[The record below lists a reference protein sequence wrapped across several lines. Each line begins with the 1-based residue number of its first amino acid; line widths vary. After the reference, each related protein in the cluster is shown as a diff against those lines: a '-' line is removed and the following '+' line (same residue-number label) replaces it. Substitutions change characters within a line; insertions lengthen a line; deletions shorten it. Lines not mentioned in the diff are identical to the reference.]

1 MNDPTSGTS
10 TTAGPAGP
18 TGPAPGPTGRTS
30 APAGTREAPAGAP
43 AAAPPRW
50 APWAERA
57 ALCVVGDALVLASFG
72 AGGEGG
78 AARSGPTGLVAALA
92 LATWAAPPPPLPARR
107 PATWPARLAA
117 QRTTVLAGGSVVLAA
132 LGEPSFWQGAAVAV
146 LLIGYLLLVDAL
158 GPDRRRPRPAHALAA
173 LAASALVLP
182 PAFASTGAQDWSRP
196 VAVLGVVVAAVGVGL
211 ALHTRRHLDGE
222 ADAVGAGPKRGS

>member
-1 MNDPTSGTS
+1 MSDPTSGS
-10 TTAGPAGP
+10 RAPAGP
-18 TGPAPGPTGRTS
+18 TGPSPVRTGAGEGPVGRPT
-30 APAGTREAPAGAP
+30 

-50 APWAERA
+50 AAWAERA

-78 AARSGPTGLVAALA
+78 GGAARLGPIGLVAALA

-107 PATWPARLAA
+107 PSTWPARLAA
-117 QRTTVLAGGSVVLAA
+117 QRNTVLATGSVVLAA
-132 LGEPSFWQGAAVAV
+132 LGEPSLWQGAAVAV

-173 LAASALVLP
+173 LAVSALVLP
-182 PAFASTGAQDWSRP
+182 PAFASTGAAEWSRP

-211 ALHTRRHLDGE
+211 ALGTRRHPDGD
-222 ADAVGAGPKRGS
+222 ADAAGAGPRPGS